1 MSKKH
6 NKYHLEIHKYKG
18 NYSGILRTSFREDGK
33 VKHATAGRLSYC
45 DLDVLRQVQAALQGN
60 TVMRGEDGAMQVV
73 NSKEYGASYA
83 AIQLAKELKLDVA
96 IYSKNKIQWVKDCI
110 AMICGRLIYAGSKL
124 GLSRRVKDSAIWEL
138 SGVEGGCNV
147 NKHCY
152 SPMDNL
158 LKRQKAIQKTLAKSN
173 LENKSLVLYDI
184 TSSYLEGDYKNSDLA
199 NFGYNRDKKR
209 GYEQIVIGL
218 ICNKDGCPVSIEV
231 FEGNT
236 KDSNTTIPKINE
248 IKTEYGVKEIVFVG
262 DRGMIT
268 RYNADEIR
276 GIEGVKTVSALTHP
290 QIRNLLNDKTIQLD
304 LFDDLQICEVSD
316 VKNPQIRY
324 CLCKNKSVAL
334 RETETRN
341 QIIDKIKTGLDKLS
355 NLKATRS
362 DDKLGINVGKI
373 FAKTSFQKYFKIEI
387 KNGRLTYELNHEL
400 IKADESIDG
409 CYIIT
414 TDVSKEIMN
423 KDEVV
428 ETYKRLQFVESAFR
442 SIKTTRLEVRP
453 INHKTDDRI
462 KSHVFIC
469 MLSYYLMWHMKKR
482 LEPLLNE
489 ENVKAEK
496 KWTFDLI
503 IERLKSIRKQTVII
517 KNKEIK
523 IISTPDE
530 EQKMILKLLG
540 IKL

>member
-1 MSKKH
+1 MSKKY
-6 NKYHLEIHKYKG
+6 NKYHLEIHEYRG

-33 VKHATAGRLSYC
+33 IKHATAGRLSNC
-45 DLDVLRQVQAALQGN
+45 DLDILRHVQAALQGN

-73 NSKEYGASYA
+73 DSKEYGASYA

-96 IYSKNKIQWVKDCI
+96 IYSKNNLQWVKDCI
-110 AMICGRLIYAGSKL
+110 ALICGRLIYAGSKP
-124 GLSRRVKDSAIWEL
+124 GLSRRVKDSAVWEL
-138 SGVEGGCNV
+138 SGVEGRCNV
-147 NKHCY
+147 GKHCY
-152 SPMDNL
+152 SLMDKLFN
-158 LKRQKAIQKTLAKSN
+158 RQKSVQRTLAKSN

-184 TSSYLEGDYKNSDLA
+184 TSSYLEGEYKNSDLA
-199 NFGYNRDKKR
+199 NFGYNRDKKK

-236 KDSNTTIPKINE
+236 KDSNTTIQKINE
-248 IKTEYGVKEIVFVG
+248 IKTEYGVKEIIFVG

-268 RYNADEIR
+268 QYNADEIR
-276 GIEGVKTVSALTHP
+276 DMEGVKTVSALTHP
-290 QIRNLLNDKTIQLD
+290 QIRELLSNKTIQLE
-304 LFDDLQICEVSD
+304 LFDDSQICEVSD
-316 VKNPQIRY
+316 TQNPHIRY
-324 CLCKNKSVAL
+324 CLCKNKSVAC
-334 RETETRN
+334 RETDTRN
-341 QIIDKIKTGLDKLS
+341 QIIDKIKAGLDRLS
-355 NLKATRS
+355 NLRAIRS

-387 KNGRLTYELNHEL
+387 KNGRLKYELNHEL
-400 IKADESIDG
+400 IKTDESIDG

-414 TDVSKEIMN
+414 SDVSKEVMS

-428 ETYKRLQFVESAFR
+428 ETYKRLQFVEAAFR
-442 SIKTTRLEVRP
+442 AIKTTRLEVRP
-453 INHKTDDRI
+453 VNHKTDDRI
-462 KSHVFIC
+462 KCHVFIC

-503 IERLKSIRKQTVII
+503 IERLKSIRQQTVII
-517 KNKEIK
+517 KNKKIK

-530 EQKMILKLLG
+530 EQKKILKLLG